1 VSVPLYEQ
9 RDQPDGVPPLDLTGE
24 RTLPDVPEEQH
35 WLEEGLATYVEPI
48 ARAKVGIIPEGEV
61 WRGLIDPEV
70 LKASIPGCETI
81 EKAADNEYKVE
92 LVAAIGPVKAKFKGK
107 LVLSDIKA
115 PDSYSLA
122 FEGSGGAAG
131 FAKGSAQVSLSPEG
145 RGTRLRYSAK
155 ANIGGKL
162 AQVGSRLI
170 DGVAAKTADDFFAN
184 FKATLAPQAA
194 ASEAAAQAVAA
205 VGEAPAPGRI
215 NPLWIVAGVI
225 AAMLVVSWL
234 LGAPRYIS

>member
-1 VSVPLYEQ
+1 MEM
-9 RDQPDGVPPLDLTGE
+9 TGE
-24 RTLPDVPEEQH
+24 QLIPLPQ
-35 WLEEGLATYVEPI
+35 A
-48 ARAKVGIIPEGEV
+48 EV
-61 WRGLIDPEV
+61 WRGLIDPDV

-81 EKAADNEYKVE
+81 ERVTDNEYKIE
-92 LVAAIGPVKAKFKGK
+92 LTAAIGPVKAKFKGK

-115 PDSYSLA
+115 PNSYALA

-131 FAKGSAQVSLSPEG
+131 FAKGGAQVSLSPDG

-184 FKATLAPQAA
+184 FKETLAPKAGA
-194 ASEAAAQAVAA
+194 PKGDEAAATVEKAS
-205 VGEAPAPGRI
+205 APRGVS
-215 NPLWIVAGVI
+215 PLWIVAGVI

-234 LGAPRYIS
+234 LGAPHYI

>member
-1 VSVPLYEQ
+1 MEM
-9 RDQPDGVPPLDLTGE
+9 TGE
-24 RTLPDVPEEQH
+24 QLIPLPQ
-35 WLEEGLATYVEPI
+35 A
-48 ARAKVGIIPEGEV
+48 EV
-61 WRGLIDPEV
+61 WRGLIDPQV
-70 LKASIPGCETI
+70 LKASIPGCEAI
-81 EKAADNEYKVE
+81 EKIADNEYRVE
-92 LVAAIGPVKAKFKGK
+92 LVAAIGPVKANFKGK

-131 FAKGSAQVSLSPEG
+131 FAKGSAQVALSPEG
-145 RGTRLRYSAK
+145 RGTRLSYSAK

-170 DGVAAKTADDFFAN
+170 DGVAAKTADDFFKN

-194 ASEAAAQAVAA
+194 AAETVVAIE
-205 VGEAPAPGRI
+205 EAPARGGI

-225 AAMLVVSWL
+225 AAMLVISWL
-234 LGAPRYIS
+234 LGAPRYL

>member
-1 VSVPLYEQ
+1 MEM
-9 RDQPDGVPPLDLTGE
+9 TGE
-24 RTLPDVPEEQH
+24 QLIPLPQ
-35 WLEEGLATYVEPI
+35 A
-48 ARAKVGIIPEGEV
+48 EV
-61 WRGLIDPEV
+61 WRGLIDPQV
-70 LKASIPGCETI
+70 LKASIPGCEAI
-81 EKAADNEYKVE
+81 EKVADNEYKVE
-92 LVAAIGPVKAKFKGK
+92 LTAAIGPVKAKFKGK

-131 FAKGSAQVSLSPEG
+131 FAKGGAQVSLSPEG
-145 RGTRLRYSAK
+145 RGTRLSYSAK

-194 ASEAAAQAVAA
+194 AAEAVA
-205 VGEAPAPGRI
+205 EIQETPAARGSI
-215 NPLWIVAGVI
+215 NPLWIAAGVI
-225 AAMLVVSWL
+225 AAILVIGWL
-234 LGAPRYIS
+234 LGAQRWIS

>member
-1 VSVPLYEQ
+1 MEM
-9 RDQPDGVPPLDLTGE
+9 TGE
-24 RTLPDVPEEQH
+24 QLIALPQAD
-35 WLEEGLATYVEPI
+35 
-48 ARAKVGIIPEGEV
+48 V
-61 WRGLIDPEV
+61 WRALIDPEV
-70 LKASIPGCETI
+70 LRASIPGCEAI
-81 EKAADNEYKVE
+81 EKIADNEYKVE

-107 LVLSDIKA
+107 LNLSDIKA

-131 FAKGSAQVSLSPEG
+131 FAKGSAQVALSPEG
-145 RGTRLRYSAK
+145 PGTRLRYSAK

-184 FKATLAPQAA
+184 FKATLAPHAA
-194 ASEAAAQAVAA
+194 AGEAVAA
-205 VGEAPAPGRI
+205 IEEAPARGGI
-215 NPLWIVAGVI
+215 SPLWIVAGVI
-225 AAMLVVSWL
+225 AAMLLVSWL

>member
-1 VSVPLYEQ
+1 MEM
-9 RDQPDGVPPLDLTGE
+9 TGE
-24 RTLPDVPEEQH
+24 QLIPLPQ
-35 WLEEGLATYVEPI
+35 A
-48 ARAKVGIIPEGEV
+48 EV
-61 WRGLIDPEV
+61 WRGLIDPQV
-70 LKASIPGCETI
+70 LKASIPGCEAI
-81 EKAADNEYKVE
+81 EKVADNEYKVE
-92 LVAAIGPVKAKFKGK
+92 LTAAIGPVKAKFKGK

-131 FAKGSAQVSLSPEG
+131 FAKGGARVSLSPEG

-194 ASEAAAQAVAA
+194 TAEAVA
-205 VGEAPAPGRI
+205 EIQETPAARGGI

-225 AAMLVVSWL
+225 AAILVIGWL
-234 LGAPRYIS
+234 LDAQRWIS

>member
-1 VSVPLYEQ
+1 MEM
-9 RDQPDGVPPLDLTGE
+9 TGE
-24 RTLPDVPEEQH
+24 QLIPLPQ
-35 WLEEGLATYVEPI
+35 A
-48 ARAKVGIIPEGEV
+48 EV
-61 WRGLIDPEV
+61 WRGLIDPQV

-81 EKAADNEYKVE
+81 EKIADNEYKVE

-107 LVLSDIKA
+107 LVLSDIRA
-115 PDSYSLA
+115 PNSYALA

-131 FAKGSAQVSLSPEG
+131 FAKGGAQVSLSPEG

-170 DGVAAKTADDFFAN
+170 DGVAAKTADDFFVN

-194 ASEAAAQAVAA
+194 AAEAVAA
-205 VGEAPAPGRI
+205 IEEVPARGGI
-215 NPLWIVAGVI
+215 NPLWIVAGIIGV
-225 AAMLVVSWL
+225 MLLINWL
-234 LGAPRYIS
+234 LGPPNWIS

>member
-1 VSVPLYEQ
+1 MEM
-9 RDQPDGVPPLDLTGE
+9 TGE
-24 RTLPDVPEEQH
+24 QLIPLPQ
-35 WLEEGLATYVEPI
+35 A
-48 ARAKVGIIPEGEV
+48 EV

-70 LKASIPGCETI
+70 LKASIPGCEAI
-81 EKAADNEYKVE
+81 EKIADNEHKVE
-92 LVAAIGPVKAKFKGK
+92 LTAAIGPVKAKFKGK

-115 PDSYSLA
+115 PNSYSLA

-131 FAKGSAQVSLSPEG
+131 FAKGGAQVSLSPEG
-145 RGTRLRYSAK
+145 RGTRLSYSAK

-184 FKATLAPQAA
+184 FKETLAPQAA
-194 ASEAAAQAVAA
+194 AAEAAVAIE
-205 VGEAPAPGRI
+205 EAPARGGI

-225 AAMLVVSWL
+225 AAMLVISWL
-234 LGAPRYIS
+234 LGTPRYIS

>member
-1 VSVPLYEQ
+1 MEM
-9 RDQPDGVPPLDLTGE
+9 TGE
-24 RTLPDVPEEQH
+24 QL
-35 WLEEGLATYVEPI
+35 
-48 ARAKVGIIPEGEV
+48 IPLSQAEV
-61 WRGLIDPEV
+61 WRGLIDPQV
-70 LKASIPGCETI
+70 LKASIPGCESI
-81 EKAADNEYKVE
+81 EKVADNEYKVE

-131 FAKGSAQVSLSPEG
+131 FAKGGAQVSLSPEG
-145 RGTRLRYSAK
+145 KGTRLSYSAK

-194 ASEAAAQAVAA
+194 AAEAVAEIQ
-205 VGEAPAPGRI
+205 EAPARGGM

-225 AAMLVVSWL
+225 AAMLVISWL

>member
-1 VSVPLYEQ
+1 M
-9 RDQPDGVPPLDLTGE
+9 DMTGE
-24 RTLPDVPEEQH
+24 QLIALPQ
-35 WLEEGLATYVEPI
+35 A
-48 ARAKVGIIPEGEV
+48 EV

-70 LKASIPGCETI
+70 LKASIPGCEAI
-81 EKAADNEYKVE
+81 ERVAENEYKVE
-92 LVAAIGPVKAKFKGK
+92 LTAAIGPVKAKFKGK
-107 LVLSDIKA
+107 LVLSDIKE
-115 PDSYSLA
+115 PNSYSLA

-131 FAKGSAQVSLSPEG
+131 FAKGAAQVSLSPEG
-145 RGTRLRYSAK
+145 RGTRMRYSAK

-184 FKATLAPQAA
+184 FKRTLAPQAA
-194 ASEAAAQAVAA
+194 AAEAVAA
-205 VGEAPAPGRI
+205 IKEAPVHGGI

-225 AAMLVVSWL
+225 AAMLVVNWL